1 MVAGPNQAL
10 GAFGEDLAAR
20 WYESQGYAVVARN
33 WRGSAGEI
41 DLVLGRDHVIV
52 ICEVKARSSVAFGLP
67 AEAVGPAKQK
77 RLRRLAA
84 EWLSA
89 TSPGR
94 VDIRFDVASVLA
106 GQLEIIEAAF

>member
-1 MVAGPNQAL
+1 VVSGPNQAL
-10 GAFGEDLAAR
+10 GAFGENLAAR
-20 WYESQGYAVVARN
+20 WYEDNGYSVVAQN

-41 DLVLGRDHVIV
+41 DLVLRRDRLIV
-52 ICEVKARSSVAFGLP
+52 ISEVKTRTSAAFGSP

-89 TSPGR
+89 ESPGR
-94 VDIRFDVASVLA
+94 VDIRFDVVSILA
-106 GQLEIIEAAF
+106 GHVEVIEAAF

>member
-20 WYESQGYAVVARN
+20 WYEAEGFTVVARN

-41 DLVLGRDHVIV
+41 DLIVGREKLIV
-52 ICEVKARSSVAFGLP
+52 ICEVKARSSAAFGVP
-67 AEAVGPAKQK
+67 AEAVGPTKQK

-84 EWLSA
+84 EWLTA
-89 TSPGR
+89 NSPGR

>member
-1 MVAGPNQAL
+1 VASGPNQAL
-10 GAFGEDLAAR
+10 GAYGENLAAR
-20 WYESQGYAVVARN
+20 WYEDNGYTVIAQN

-41 DLVLGRDHVIV
+41 DLVLQRDRLIV
-52 ICEVKARSSVAFGLP
+52 ISEVKTRSSAAFGSP

-89 TSPGR
+89 SSPGR
-94 VDIRFDVASVLA
+94 VDIRFDVVSILA
-106 GQLEIIEAAF
+106 GQVDVIEAAF